1 MKHGT
6 RTRLALAC
14 ALLLGA
20 VGAAHSAT
28 LVTDWND
35 QALQAVRAT
44 RMAPPIFARANAIVN
59 TAMARPVT
67 VGA

>member
-1 MKHGT
+1 MRIHQLSAK
-6 RTRLALAC
+6 LAFAC
-14 ALLLGA
+14 ALA
-20 VGAAHSAT
+20 VGSAASAQAAT

-59 TAMARPVT
+59 TAM
-67 VGA
+67 